1 MFKQMVLTIKYPGIK
16 QTLNYLI
23 KQIKD
28 SLAFASEFV
37 RVHRISDA
45 RELFNKLKELVTYQ
59 NDPQGVEYIQ
69 SFQTFAKNGYIG
81 DCDCFTVAAVSALY
95 VLGYK
100 VAIILQARR
109 VNNPCHIM
117 AGFKFNK
124 KWYAFDL
131 TNNTIGYIRDY
142 PLTQIISLTG
152 TL

>member
-1 MFKQMVLTIKYPGIK
+1 MVLTIKYPGIK
-16 QTLNYLI
+16 ETLNYLI
-23 KQIKD
+23 KQIRD
-28 SLAFASEFV
+28 SLSFASSFV
-37 RVHRISDA
+37 RTYKIKDA
-45 RELFNKLKELVTYQ
+45 RHLFDVLKNIITYK
-59 NDPQGVEYIQ
+59 NDPQGIEYIQ

-109 VNNPCHIM
+109 VHNPCHIM
-117 AGFKFNK
+117 AGFKFNN

-131 TNNTIGYIRDY
+131 TNNTIGYIRNY

-152 TL
+152 SL